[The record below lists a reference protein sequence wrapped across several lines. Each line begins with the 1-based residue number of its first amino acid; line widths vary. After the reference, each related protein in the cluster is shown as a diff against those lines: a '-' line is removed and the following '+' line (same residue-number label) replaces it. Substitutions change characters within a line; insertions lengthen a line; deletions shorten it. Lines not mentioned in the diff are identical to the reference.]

1 MAPGPSPQEKP
12 AGFCHQGPKLRLYDH
27 DKPTKVSKIVPHPD
41 YDRILSAGGGGA
53 DIALL
58 RLDAPVSLSHHVQVV
73 SLPPASLRVPKGKMC
88 WVTGWGSV
96 TVHCRFGET

>member
-1 MAPGPSPQEKP
+1 MTSR
-12 AGFCHQGPKLRLYDH
+12 PKCPRLSH
-27 DKPTKVSKIVPHPD
+27 TPITTESS
-41 YDRILSAGGGGA
+41 LLGGGA

-73 SLPPASLRVPKGKMC
+73 SLPPASLRVPEGKMC